1 MPLLPGNSNPL
12 FGVVWIFPGTEQI
25 GQAPRTQPY
34 PNLPDGPAHKLSHN
48 YYCDRDV
55 RRASMP
61 PVVLYGQQK
70 MLEKTPGEEV
80 KSLTAKIPGKV
91 YDPDD

>member
-1 MPLLPGNSNPL
+1 
-12 FGVVWIFPGTEQI
+12 
-25 GQAPRTQPY
+25 
-34 PNLPDGPAHKLSHN
+34 
-48 YYCDRDV
+48 
-55 RRASMP
+55 MP
-61 PVVLYGQQK
+61 PVILYGQQK